1 MSRKGWIISA
11 VVGLLIAIGIGSTF
25 VFGSGK
31 GEVMELSPLEMKKF
45 MSEDG
50 TGFVMLNS
58 TKKKREDWL
67 HAVKKVA
74 QQEKVQVQELDE
86 EGKDIPG
93 SSNPY
98 DWGLSQKRDSLA
110 YYEKGKLK
118 KILKSHKLNHQNLKV
133 NLVFLL
139 KIAKSNIR
147 SNHIIIE
154 RW

>member
-1 MSRKGWIISA
+1 MTRKGWIISA

-25 VFGSGK
+25 VFSSGK

-58 TKKKREDWL
+58 TKKKRENWL
-67 HAVKKVA
+67 HIIKKAA
-74 QQEKVQVQELDE
+74 QQEKVQIQELDE
-86 EGKDIPG
+86 EREDIPG

-98 DWGLSQKRDSLA
+98 DWGLSQRRDSLA

-118 KILKSHKLNHQNLKV
+118 KDIDFSTFKEAELEKEVTYFVQNCKEQYQ
-133 NLVFLL
+133 
-139 KIAKSNIR
+139 K
-147 SNHIIIE
+147 
-154 RW
+154 

>member
-11 VVGLLIAIGIGSTF
+11 IVGLLIAIGIGSTF

-58 TKKKREDWL
+58 TKKKRENWL
-67 HAVKKVA
+67 HIIKKTA
-74 QQEKVQVQELDE
+74 QQEKVQIQELNEKREDV
-86 EGKDIPG
+86 PG

-98 DWGLSQKRDSLA
+98 DWGLSQRRDSLA

-118 KILKSHKLNHQNLKV
+118 KDIDFSTFKESELEKEVTYFVQNCKEQYQ
-133 NLVFLL
+133 
-139 KIAKSNIR
+139 K
-147 SNHIIIE
+147 
-154 RW
+154 

>member
-58 TKKKREDWL
+58 TKKKRENWL
-67 HAVKKVA
+67 HIIKKVA
-74 QQEKVQVQELDE
+74 QQEKVQIQELDE
-86 EGKDIPG
+86 ESEEVPP

-98 DWGLSQKRDSLA
+98 DWGLSQRRDALA

-118 KILKSHKLNHQNLKV
+118 KDIDFSTFKESELEKEVTYFVRNCKEQYQK
-133 NLVFLL
+133 
-139 KIAKSNIR
+139 
-147 SNHIIIE
+147 
-154 RW
+154 

>member
-11 VVGLLIAIGIGSTF
+11 VAGLLIAIGIGSTF
-25 VFGSGK
+25 VFSSGK

-50 TGFVMLNS
+50 TGFVLLNS

-67 HAVKKVA
+67 HVVKKVA
-74 QQEKVQVQELDE
+74 QQEKVQIQELDE
-86 EGKDIPG
+86 EREDIPG

-98 DWGLSQKRDSLA
+98 DWGLSQRRDSLA

-118 KILKSHKLNHQNLKV
+118 KDIDFSTFKEAELEKEVTYFVQNCKEQYQ
-133 NLVFLL
+133 
-139 KIAKSNIR
+139 K
-147 SNHIIIE
+147 
-154 RW
+154 

>member
-25 VFGSGK
+25 VFSSGK

-50 TGFVMLNS
+50 TGFVLLNS

-67 HAVKKVA
+67 HVVKKVA
-74 QQEKVQVQELDE
+74 QQEKIQVQELDE
-86 EGKDIPG
+86 EREDIPG

-118 KILKSHKLNHQNLKV
+118 KDIKIPKIKPLELEKEVTYFVQNCKEQYQ
-133 NLVFLL
+133 
-139 KIAKSNIR
+139 K
-147 SNHIIIE
+147 
-154 RW
+154 

>member
-1 MSRKGWIISA
+1 MTRKGWIISA

-25 VFGSGK
+25 VFSSGK

-45 MSEDG
+45 MNEDG
-50 TGFVMLNS
+50 TGFVLLNS

-67 HAVKKVA
+67 HVVKKVA
-74 QQEKVQVQELDE
+74 QQEKIQVQELDE
-86 EGKDIPG
+86 EREDIPG

-118 KILKSHKLNHQNLKV
+118 KDIKIPQIKSSELEKEVTYFVQNCKEQYQ
-133 NLVFLL
+133 
-139 KIAKSNIR
+139 K
-147 SNHIIIE
+147 
-154 RW
+154 

>member
-58 TKKKREDWL
+58 TKKKRENWL
-67 HAVKKVA
+67 HIIKKVA
-74 QQEKVQVQELDE
+74 QQEKVQIQELDE
-86 EGKDIPG
+86 ESEAVPP

-98 DWGLSQKRDSLA
+98 DWGLSQRRDALA

-118 KILKSHKLNHQNLKV
+118 KDIDFSTFKESELEKEV
-133 NLVFLL
+133 TYF
-139 KIAKSNIR
+139 IR
-147 SNHIIIE
+147 NCKE
-154 RW
+154 QYQK

>member
-11 VVGLLIAIGIGSTF
+11 IVGLLIAIGIGSTF

-58 TKKKREDWL
+58 TKKKRENWL
-67 HAVKKVA
+67 HIIKKAA
-74 QQEKVQVQELDE
+74 QQEKVQIQELNEKREDV
-86 EGKDIPG
+86 PG

-98 DWGLSQKRDSLA
+98 DWGLSQRRDSLA

-118 KILKSHKLNHQNLKV
+118 KDIDFSTFKESELEKEVTYFVQNCKEQYQ
-133 NLVFLL
+133 
-139 KIAKSNIR
+139 K
-147 SNHIIIE
+147 
-154 RW
+154 

>member
-11 VVGLLIAIGIGSTF
+11 IVGLLIAIGIGSTF

-58 TKKKREDWL
+58 TKKKRENWL
-67 HAVKKVA
+67 HIIKNAA
-74 QQEKVQVQELDE
+74 QQEKVQIQELNEKREDV
-86 EGKDIPG
+86 PG

-98 DWGLSQKRDSLA
+98 DWGLSQRRDSLA

-118 KILKSHKLNHQNLKV
+118 KDIDFSTFKESELEKEVTYFVQNCKEQYQ
-133 NLVFLL
+133 
-139 KIAKSNIR
+139 K
-147 SNHIIIE
+147 
-154 RW
+154 